1 MYLIFRPMLR
11 SSKVHLFLAIAGI
24 VFIALNFL

>member
-11 SSKVHLFLAIAGI
+11 SPKVHLFLAIAGI
-24 VFIALNFL
+24 VLIVVNFL